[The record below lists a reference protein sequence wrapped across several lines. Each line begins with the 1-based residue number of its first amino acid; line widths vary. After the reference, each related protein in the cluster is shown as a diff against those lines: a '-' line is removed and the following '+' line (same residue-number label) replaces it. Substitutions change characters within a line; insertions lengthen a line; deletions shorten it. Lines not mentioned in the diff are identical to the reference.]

1 MMHLALYLEAGIH
14 QGGWRHPDS
23 ATRGGVDWPL
33 YKKIAKRAEAACLDM
48 LFVADKLSIDDN
60 YGGHFADT
68 VKYRPVARPEPLT
81 LLAAL
86 AAVTDRIGL
95 GGTVS
100 SSYSAPFTAARML
113 ANIDHLSGGRAA
125 WNVVTSVSDGEARN
139 HGRATHYA
147 HGERYQRAEEFIDV
161 VRKLWDSHGDDALVR
176 DVASG
181 VHGDPSRL
189 QYVDHRGAHFD
200 VRGPLN
206 IARPPQG
213 HPVLIQAGVSE
224 TFIDLAARHAEVVF
238 VVQATLP
245 RARDFYRLIKE
256 RAKAFGRD
264 PASIKVLPGIVPI
277 VGVDARDAREKD
289 ALLKSLIRPEAGL
302 SFMSA
307 SMNHDLSQ
315 YPLNAP
321 LPDITERITGSKGR
335 FQYVIQEAVARGM
348 TVAEVGK
355 WYAESLSFFS
365 PVGSPQEVA
374 QQLIDWYQ
382 AEACDGFVVLPAY
395 LEEGDDLFLGQ
406 VVPLLQQAGVFRQSY
421 PGTTLR
427 DTLGLTTPGSGPARV
442 GGIGAGPDTAR
453 RS

>member
-23 ATRGGVDWPL
+23 AIGGGVDWRL
-33 YKKIAKRAEAACLDM
+33 YKKIARRAEAACLDM
-48 LFVADKLSIDDN
+48 LFVADKLSIDDS

-68 VKYRPVARPEPLT
+68 VKYRSVARPEPLT

-86 AAVTDRIGL
+86 AAVTDRIGV

-100 SSYSAPFTAARML
+100 SSYSAPYTAARML
-113 ANIDHLSGGRAA
+113 ANIDHISDGRAA

-139 HGRATHYA
+139 HGRTAHFA
-147 HGERYQRAEEFIDV
+147 HGERYARAEEFIEV
-161 VRKLWDSHGDDALVR
+161 VRKLWDSHGDHAVVQDA
-176 DVASG
+176 ASG
-181 VHGDPSRL
+181 VYGDPSRL
-189 QYVDHRGAHFD
+189 HCVDHQGANFN

-206 IARPPQG
+206 IPRPPQG

-224 TFIDLAARHAEVVF
+224 TFIDLAARNAEVVF

-245 RARDFYRLIKE
+245 RARDFYRLIKDK
-256 RAKAFGRD
+256 AKAFGRD
-264 PASIKVLPGIVPI
+264 PDSIKVLPGIVPI
-277 VGVDARDAREKD
+277 VGVDAEDARRKD

-307 SMNHDLSQ
+307 SMNHDLAQ
-315 YPLNAP
+315 YPQNAP
-321 LPDITERITGSKGR
+321 MPDISETITGSKGR

-348 TVAEVGK
+348 TVGEVGK

-365 PVGSPQEVA
+365 PAGSARQVA
-374 QQLIDWYQ
+374 DQLIEWYR
-382 AEACDGFVVLPAY
+382 AEACDGFVILPAY
-395 LEEGDDLFLGQ
+395 LEEDQDLFLSE
-406 VVPLLQQAGVFRQSY
+406 VVPLLQAAGVFRQAY

-427 DTLGLTTPGSGPARV
+427 DTLGLSRPV
-442 GGIGAGPDTAR
+442 
-453 RS
+453 